1 MWCLFELLFHLTTR
15 SFDLHESDELGH
27 ISTLLFIIADLLS
40 KSDRVIDFVTTILT
54 SVAMILL
61 LVQEL

>member
-1 MWCLFELLFHLTTR
+1 MWCLFELVFHLIAR
-15 SFDLHESDELGH
+15 SFNLHESDELVH
-27 ISTLLFIIADLLS
+27 ISTLLFIFADLLS
-40 KSDRVIDFVTTILT
+40 ESDRVVDFVTTILT